1 MTSTSVKT
9 IIAAVA
15 VAALVLAGGVAVARQ
30 VDSSQSGCAE
40 MADSIGLYPGN
51 NVTLLGVKIG
61 TISDIEPEKGHVRVD
76 FTVDEGID
84 FPSDVAAVTT
94 SESIVTD
101 RRLEIPQSYTGGPR
115 WDMSRC
121 IPLDRTHTPK
131 SVSAA
136 YTSFNKLAHEITE
149 ASAQSPDQAEV
160 VRTAMTTL
168 DDSLSGSSADFNS
181 AVKGLAEALGDPALR
196 DTQLRSLLTNA
207 ESLSEFFVE
216 RWPDIASG
224 LDHLGEF
231 AVTFDEWFSVLNP
244 TVVDVTALTPSLL
257 RLIRTYAPLVFGV
270 LDKVVP
276 LTDNIPVDDIVAV
289 LQKLPPVSAGLKRLV
304 GAGPWPLPVTVSP
317 PAFAVPASSS
327 SQTCA
332 LVNKALPQACQA
344 DPAAGNVDLR
354 LVELV
359 LGSVAPR

>member
-1 MTSTSVKT
+1 MKSVPRKT
-9 IIAAVA
+9 IAAV
-15 VAALVLAGGVAVARQ
+15 VVLALVVAGGYAVARQ
-30 VDSSQSGCAE
+30 LDDKQTGCAE

-61 TISDIEPEKGHVRVD
+61 TISDIKPEKGHVRID
-76 FTVDEGID
+76 FDVNDGVE
-84 FPSDVAAVTT
+84 FPSDVSAVTT

-101 RRLEIPQSYTGGPR
+101 RRLEISESYTGGPR
-115 WDMSRC
+115 WDLSRC

-131 SVSAA
+131 SISAA
-136 YTSFNKLAHEITE
+136 YASFDKLAHEITT
-149 ASAQSPDQAEV
+149 ASVQSPQQAKV

-168 DDSLSGSSADFNS
+168 DDSLTGSSGDFNS

-207 ESLSEFFVE
+207 ESLTDFFVE

-257 RLIRTYAPLVFGV
+257 RLIRTYSPMVFGI

-276 LTDNIPVDDIVAV
+276 LTDDIPVDTIVGA

-304 GAGPWPLPVTVSP
+304 AADSGPLPVKVAP
-317 PAFAVPASSS
+317 PRFAVPATSNSR
-327 SQTCA
+327 TCA
-332 LVNKALPQACQA
+332 AVNRALPRSCKP
-344 DPAAGNVDLR
+344 DPAAGGIDLR